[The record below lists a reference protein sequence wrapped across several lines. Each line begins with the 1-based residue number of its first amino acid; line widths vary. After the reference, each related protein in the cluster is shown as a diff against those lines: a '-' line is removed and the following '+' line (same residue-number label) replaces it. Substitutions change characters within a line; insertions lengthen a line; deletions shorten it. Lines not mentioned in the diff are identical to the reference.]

1 MKNVAHA
8 LLAAGLCFA
17 VAQAQASTLS
27 FGYDLEFSGAQAPA
41 GSGPWLT
48 ALFDDHNLPGPVTLT
63 IAAGGMSGTEKIS
76 DIFFNLD
83 PLLAPANLVLT
94 HISGVVASSIS
105 KGLDCCKA
113 DGDGKYDFQLSF
125 ATSGS
130 NKFSAGQTVSYD
142 IAGIGGLTASAFN
155 FLGTPAGGNG
165 PFLTAAH
172 VLDTT
177 GAGSGGSGWVA
188 ATATTATPLPAA
200 AWLLATGL
208 LGLAG
213 MARRKRS

>member
-8 LLAAGLCFA
+8 LLAAGVCLA
-17 VAQAQASTLS
+17 VGQAQASTLS

-48 ALFDDHNLPGPVTLT
+48 AIFDDHNLPGPVTLT

-76 DIFFNLD
+76 DIYFNLD
-83 PLLAPANLVLT
+83 PLLAPASLVLS

-125 ATSGS
+125 DTSGS
-130 NKFSAGQTVSYD
+130 NNFASGQTVSYD
-142 IAGIGGLTASAFN
+142 IAGISGLTASSFN
-155 FLGTPAGGNG
+155 FLSTPAGGSG

-188 ATATTATPLPAA
+188 ATTTTPLPAA
-200 AWLLATGL
+200 AWLLGTGL